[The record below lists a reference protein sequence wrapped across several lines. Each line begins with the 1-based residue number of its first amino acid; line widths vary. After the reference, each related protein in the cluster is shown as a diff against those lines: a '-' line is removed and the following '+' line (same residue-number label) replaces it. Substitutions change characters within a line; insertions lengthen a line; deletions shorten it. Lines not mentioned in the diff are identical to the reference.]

1 MTVPVSVQSPV
12 LRHAAPPARRS
23 DTQVQQGAKW
33 RNTCFPGAWGPVGK
47 TEDRQVKTEAQLLW
61 GTAGSEAGCP
71 GRTGQGPPRA
81 LHGEAGLPTER
92 PEGLS
97 LLSLRPP
104 EPSRLDPGT
113 CGPVTHHTQQ
123 RGLGKRD

>member
-1 MTVPVSVQSPV
+1 MEKHLLSWS
-12 LRHAAPPARRS
+12 L
-23 DTQVQQGAKW
+23 
-33 RNTCFPGAWGPVGK
+33 GPSGK

-61 GTAGSEAGCP
+61 GTAGA
-71 GRTGQGPPRA
+71 RRAAWKDRAGPPRA

-123 RGLGKRD
+123 RGLLARGLS